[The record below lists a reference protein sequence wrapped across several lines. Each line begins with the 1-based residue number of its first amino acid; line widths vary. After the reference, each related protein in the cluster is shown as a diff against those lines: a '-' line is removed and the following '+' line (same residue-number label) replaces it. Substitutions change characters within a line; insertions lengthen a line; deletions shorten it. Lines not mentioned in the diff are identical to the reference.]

1 MGAET
6 QKGIAL
12 RLNTMYNK
20 NKTKARGAVILGS
33 LHMKNTQSG
42 RMALCGV
49 LAALTVAIL
58 LAGNALGIG
67 TYAAPMLASFLLIPA
82 LVEYGPCTA
91 LTQYVASAVL
101 AVLLVPDPELSLFY
115 ALVLGPYPAEKM
127 LLDRIRPAVL
137 RWAAKVAV
145 FNGSAAVMYALL
157 WLVFW
162 PGMTDLMPGTAALT
176 VAFVLLCNLAF
187 VMCDRAVAALTL
199 VYRLRLRRY
208 WKKRL

>member
-1 MGAET
+1 
-6 QKGIAL
+6 
-12 RLNTMYNK
+12 MYNK

-58 LAGNALGIG
+58 LAGTALGIG

-115 ALVLGPYPAEKM
+115 ALVLGPYPVEKM
-127 LLDRIRPAVL
+127 LLDRILPAVL

-157 WLVFW
+157 WLVFL
-162 PGMTDLMPGTAALT
+162 PGMTDLMSGTAALT

>member
-20 NKTKARGAVILGS
+20 NKTKARSAVILGS

-58 LAGNALGIG
+58 LAGTALGIG

-82 LVEYGPCTA
+82 LVEYGPRTA

-157 WLVFW
+157 WLVFL
-162 PGMTDLMPGTAALT
+162 PGMTDLVPGTAALT

>member
-58 LAGNALGIG
+58 LAGTALGIG

-82 LVEYGPCTA
+82 LVEYGPRTA
-91 LTQYVASAVL
+91 LTQYVASAVTRRKRCCWT
-101 AVLLVPDPELSLFY
+101 ASVPLFC
-115 ALVLGPYPAEKM
+115 AGQPSW
-127 LLDRIRPAVL
+127 RC
-137 RWAAKVAV
+137 
-145 FNGSAAVMYALL
+145 S
-157 WLVFW
+157 
-162 PGMTDLMPGTAALT
+162 T
-176 VAFVLLCNLAF
+176 VPP
-187 VMCDRAVAALTL
+187 R
-199 VYRLRLRRY
+199 
-208 WKKRL
+208 

>member
-1 MGAET
+1 M

-20 NKTKARGAVILGS
+20 NKTKARGAEILGS

-42 RMALCGV
+42 RIALCGV

-58 LAGNALGIG
+58 LAGTALGIG

-82 LVEYGPCTA
+82 LVEYGPRTA

-101 AVLLVPDPELSLFY
+101 ALLLVPDPELSLFY

-137 RWAAKVAV
+137 RWVAKVAV
-145 FNGSAAVMYALL
+145 FNGSVAVMYALL
-157 WLVFW
+157 WLVFL
-162 PGMTDLMPGTAALT
+162 PGMSDLMPGTAVLT
-176 VAFVLLCNLAF
+176 AAFVLLCNLAF

>member
-20 NKTKARGAVILGS
+20 NKTKAHGAMILGS

-58 LAGNALGIG
+58 LAGTALGIG

-82 LVEYGPCTA
+82 LVEYGPRTA

-145 FNGSAAVMYALL
+145 FNGSAALMYALL